1 MPRRPKPPEAPP
13 EPPPKKRR
21 ERGSGR
27 VYYDKGKDRW
37 VAALTVEG
45 RLVRRFFR
53 TEDEAL
59 AGLAALHAD
68 AAAHRI
74 DLTRQTLADFI
85 AEWLAD
91 HVLVHRSNRT
101 YEAYAGKLEKHVVS
115 RLGTRRL
122 ASIEPKDIR
131 DLYARLRAEGTLT
144 RHKEPK
150 ARPLSPTTI
159 ANVHTILH
167 AAFVWAVR
175 EERIPRNP
183 CDFVHPPQ
191 AEEYEAT
198 TFDEEQI
205 PLLLAAIKGHRYEWL
220 WRFQLATGPRHGEA
234 TGLRR
239 QDVDEARMTARLY
252 EAVAYVPPDLRTA
265 DDPRVWWERKRPKTA
280 RSRRTTPLTLP
291 ALAAVRMG
299 LAQATALCEAAG
311 DGWFLPDQDLVFPDD
326 DGRPIRE
333 NKVYKAWGKM
343 LESAGLPKCRP
354 HDLRHATAHAALNAG
369 AELIEVSRLLG
380 HANTAVTD
388 RVYAGRNQP
397 GARRAAE
404 RVAQAFG
411 DEKRTDS
418 GT

>member
-1 MPRRPKPPEAPP
+1 MGRRPQGKPPPRQ
-13 EPPPKKRR
+13 RR

-27 VYYDKGKDRW
+27 IYQDVSKGRW
-37 VAALTVEG
+37 VAALSVEG
-45 RLVRRFFR
+45 RLIRRLFR
-53 TEDEAL
+53 TEAEAID
-59 AGLAALHAD
+59 GLAALHAD

-74 DLTRQTLADFI
+74 DLTRQTLAQFI
-85 AEWLAD
+85 AEWLAEYI
-91 HVLVHRSNRT
+91 LAHRSNRT
-101 YEAYAGKLEKHVVS
+101 YEAYAGKLEKHVLS
-115 RLGTRRL
+115 RIGTRRL
-122 ASIEPKDIR
+122 ASIEPRDIR
-131 DLYARLRAEGTLT
+131 DLYARLRTEGTTT

-167 AAFVWAVR
+167 SAFTWAVR

-191 AEEYEAT
+191 GEEYEAT
-198 TFDEEQI
+198 TFDEEQV

-220 WRFQLATGPRHGEA
+220 WRFQLATGQRHGEA

-239 QDVDEARMTARLY
+239 EDVDEARMAARLY

-280 RSRRTTPLTLP
+280 RSRRHTPLTLP
-291 ALAAVRMG
+291 ALAAIRHG
-299 LAQATALCEAAG
+299 LAQATALREAAG
-311 DGWFLPDQDLVFPDD
+311 DGWFVPDQDLVFPDD

-343 LESAGLPKCRP
+343 LEAAGLPKCRP
-354 HDLRHATAHAALNAG
+354 HDLRHSAAEMALGQG
-369 AELIEVSRLLG
+369 AELIDVSRLLG
-380 HANTAVTD
+380 HANTTVTD
-388 RVYAGRNQP
+388 RVYAGRNQQ

-404 RVAQAFG
+404 RVARAFG
-411 DEKRTDS
+411 DEKQAET
-418 GT
+418 GP